1 MANWDKELNYR
12 RILIIFGIFFLV
24 FGGFLVRLTIIQVF
38 GHMKYSRLAA
48 TQRQGPL
55 LTNILRG
62 GFYDRNGK
70 MLRGT
75 VRSWYLLIEKASAA
89 RSGQIIAG
97 LKPFMAGNFAAEYSK
112 NKERAFWIFPKP
124 LNNHQ
129 IDRISALDYP
139 ECKIVANVL
148 RQDHYQGIA
157 WHLLGIADQER
168 GLSGLEYL
176 YQPLLYNEAT
186 SGALF
191 TLNDGKQRF
200 FPGLGL
206 RTQSKPNPVGVVLT
220 IDRRIQQIA
229 ERVMDHRAISGAVVV
244 LDAGSGEIL
253 AMASRPRLNSFDE
266 KSFSRVDHPFV
277 NRAVSAY
284 HPGSIFKL
292 VILSAGLDSDQLKP
306 DEYFEDRGFYQ
317 IGDKKWLCTT
327 SRNGHGVISVKD
339 ALAYSCNPVFIEI
352 TMRLKPQFILEYADK
367 FGLGQPCNIG
377 LRTESW
383 GELPAGIGL
392 SEGEIANLALGQQ
405 DIYATPLQIAS
416 LVQTIANDGVRC
428 IPQLVLGTRQSGAAI
443 TPLAKSPSVRVLK
456 IETAN
461 TMKDMMA
468 AVVSY
473 GTGAG
478 VRLGS
483 DVAGKTGTAQVN
495 DAQGTPSHAWF
506 AGFFP
511 LTQPKYVTVV
521 FCEQGLSG
529 AETAAPVFKEL
540 MEKVTRIED

>member
-1 MANWDKELNYR
+1 LTNWDKELNYR
-12 RILIIFGIFFLV
+12 RVLIIFGIFFLI
-24 FGGFLVRLTIIQVF
+24 FGGLLVRLTIIQVF
-38 GHMKYSRLAA
+38 GYMKYSRLAA
-48 TQRQGPL
+48 TQRQSPL

-89 RSGQIIAG
+89 RSEQITDG
-97 LKPFMAGNFAAEYSK
+97 MKLFMAGNFAAEYLK

-124 LNNHQ
+124 LSNYQ
-129 IDRISALDYP
+129 IDKIIALDYP

-157 WHLLGIADQER
+157 WHLLGVADQER
-168 GLSGLEYL
+168 GSSGLEYL
-176 YQPLLYNEAT
+176 YQPILRSEAT
-186 SGALF
+186 SGAIF

-200 FPGLGL
+200 FPGLGV

-229 ERVMDHRAISGAVVV
+229 EQVMDHHAISGAVVV
-244 LDAGSGEIL
+244 LDAGNGEIL
-253 AMASRPRLNSFDE
+253 AMASRPRLDSFDE
-266 KSFSRVDHPFV
+266 EIFSRDHPFV

-292 VILSAGLDSDQLKP
+292 VILSAGLDGDQLKP

-327 SRNGHGVISVKD
+327 SRNGHGVISLKD
-339 ALAYSCNPVFIEI
+339 ALAYSCNPIFIEI
-352 TMRLKPQFILEYADK
+352 TMRLKPQIILEYADK

-383 GELPAGIGL
+383 GELPTGIGL

-416 LVQTIANDGVRC
+416 LVQTIANNGIRC
-428 IPQLVLGTRQSGAAI
+428 IPQLVVGIMRQSGAAI
-443 TPLAKSPSVRVLK
+443 APLAKAPSVRVLK
-456 IETAN
+456 AETAN
-461 TMKDMMA
+461 IVKDMMA

-495 DAQGTPSHAWF
+495 DEQGAPSHAWF
-506 AGFFP
+506 AGFYP